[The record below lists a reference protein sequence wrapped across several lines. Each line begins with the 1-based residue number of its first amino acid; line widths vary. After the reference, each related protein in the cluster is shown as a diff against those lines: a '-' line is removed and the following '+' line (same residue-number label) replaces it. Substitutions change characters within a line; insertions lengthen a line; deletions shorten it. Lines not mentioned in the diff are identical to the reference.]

1 MRTLVIS
8 PHPDDETLGV
18 GGTILSRIK
27 KKKKVAWL
35 IVTSLE
41 KNNKNINLIK
51 KKKKKKEKVK
61 KSYKFYK
68 TFQLNFHAAKLEQ
81 VPLDHLIH
89 SISKVIKSFKP
100 NEVFLPHIS
109 DAHTDHQKIFL
120 AISACTKTFRYPY
133 INKLLCYETI
143 SETGYGII
151 SKKKKINFNPNY
163 YVNIENF
170 IKKKIQ
176 IARLYKTEIKKHPF
190 PRSIENIRSLA
201 ILRGAESNKNF
212 AEAFEL
218 LKFIEN

>member
-1 MRTLVIS
+1 MIKAYKFSKFYRLNIEATKV
-8 PHPDDETLGV
+8 DEVPLA
-18 GGTILSRIK
+18 K
-27 KKKKVAWL
+27 
-35 IVTSLE
+35 
-41 KNNKNINLIK
+41 LIK
-51 KKKKKKEKVK
+51 
-61 KSYKFYK
+61 Y
-68 TFQLNFHAAKLEQ
+68 
-81 VPLDHLIH
+81 
-89 SISKVIKSFKP
+89 ISDIIQKFKP
-100 NEVFLPHIS
+100 NEVFIPHCS
-109 DAHTDHQKIFL
+109 DSHSDHQKVYQAVSSSVKIFRSPFVKKVL
-120 AISACTKTFRYPY
+120 S
-133 INKLLCYETI
+133 YETI